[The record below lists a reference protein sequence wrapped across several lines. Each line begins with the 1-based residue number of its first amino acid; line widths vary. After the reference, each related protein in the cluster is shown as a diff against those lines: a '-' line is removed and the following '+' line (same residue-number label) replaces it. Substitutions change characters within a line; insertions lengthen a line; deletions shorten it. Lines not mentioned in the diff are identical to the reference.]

1 MPKTGRNEPCPCGS
15 GKKYKRCCAQKITG
29 PTPQL
34 PPQGEYHYESGSY
47 GSAEKG
53 YMPSILGYRAID
65 ANTRGAYLCL
75 VNPETVLTD
84 ENAASAIAEE
94 HLNAANQI
102 LAKGGNA
109 HDFALALEYKGYV
122 KIPDFNMSED

>member
-1 MPKTGRNEPCPCGS
+1 MSKIGRNEPCPCGS
-15 GKKYKRCCAQKITG
+15 GKKYKRCCAQKKDG
-29 PTPQL
+29 VKSPL
-34 PPQGEYHYESGSY
+34 PPQGEYQYESGSY

-53 YMPSILGYRAID
+53 FMPSILGYRAIE

-75 VNPETVLTD
+75 VNPETVLND
-84 ENAASAIAEE
+84 ENAASALAEE
-94 HLNAANQI
+94 HLNAANKI

-122 KIPDFNMSED
+122 KVPDFKMSED